1 VWRFVF
7 NIIVQCKCRTPKGCF
22 TLYITFPFRGGKST
36 SSKSFSFVIK
46 WKYSHW
52 QERLRHVSDP
62 VRRCCWCRKF
72 EVTEQVRTGL
82 YRLHSNNVNSF
93 TSLSPHFGF
102 FACHEWG
109 LILSSEMDEK
119 LIEFVRKCEILY
131 DVSNK
136 KYSDSMGRKL
146 NILDYN
152 NVALFH
158 SAKAQIQM
166 DY

>member
-1 VWRFVF
+1 
-7 NIIVQCKCRTPKGCF
+7 
-22 TLYITFPFRGGKST
+22 
-36 SSKSFSFVIK
+36 
-46 WKYSHW
+46 
-52 QERLRHVSDP
+52 
-62 VRRCCWCRKF
+62 
-72 EVTEQVRTGL
+72 
-82 YRLHSNNVNSF
+82 
-93 TSLSPHFGF
+93 
-102 FACHEWG
+102 
-109 LILSSEMDEK
+109 MDEK